1 MSWVSELKKEAIY
14 RGRFTPAGRR
24 LLSSA
29 AVVVQ
34 PVDWYARRR
43 AAVRYNKQFP
53 STRMTA
59 ANGYVVLPSGSLPG
73 TQEIIDTC
81 RRLFESK
88 QAKPGTIPTGGKGKR
103 SFLRNVLDDGD
114 LRANPVLVDFAL
126 SDSLFSIVTNY
137 LGVIPSLNRVDLI
150 YSVPRPTPEEHISSQ
165 LFHQDHEGLRQAK
178 VFLNIFD
185 VGEQHGPF
193 TLIPASRSEPLLLA
207 IRQQRREAG
216 AQHEGHYRDD
226 EVGAHGG
233 LAAAVRLTGPAGTA
247 AVVDTSRCLHA
258 GSRVRTGHFR
268 LCLYI
273 QYCTTREKA
282 NTFNAARFRNDLV
295 RWLAVKRHAAATP

>member
-1 MSWVSELKKEAIY
+1 
-14 RGRFTPAGRR
+14 
-24 LLSSA
+24 
-29 AVVVQ
+29 
-34 PVDWYARRR
+34 
-43 AAVRYNKQFP
+43 
-53 STRMTA
+53 MTT
-59 ANGYVVLPSGSLPG
+59 ANGYAILPSGTLPG
-73 TQEIIDTC
+73 TREIIDTC

-88 QAKPGTIPTGGKGKR
+88 QVELGAIPTGGKGKR
-103 SFLRNVLDDGD
+103 SFLKNVLDDED
-114 LRANPVLVDFAL
+114 LCVNPALVDFAL
-126 SDSLFSIVTNY
+126 SDPLFSIVTNY

-150 YSVPRPTPEEHISSQ
+150 YSVSRPSPEEHISSQ

-193 TLIPASRSEPLLLA
+193 TLIPASRSEPLLVA
-207 IRQQRREAG
+207 IRQQRREVG
-216 AQHEGHYRDD
+216 APHEGHYRDD

-258 GSRVRTGHFR
+258 GSRVRTGHVR

-273 QYCTTREKA
+273 QYCTTLEKA
-282 NTFNAARFRNDLV
+282 NTFDATRFRNDPV
-295 RWLAVKRHAAATP
+295 RWLAIKRHAAVTP